1 MIRTLITNAIDKINE
16 PVLLKGW
23 VDARRDHGKL
33 IFIDLRDRSAVCQ
46 LVFIPQNETAYK
58 IGETVR
64 PEWVLE
70 IEGIVKER
78 PENMINPDIKTGTVE
93 VEVKN
98 VKVLSE
104 AKTTPFE
111 ISGQNGYEVNEE
123 TRLRYRYL
131 DLRRERMLNNLI
143 LRHKVIKFIRD
154 FLDTR
159 GFLEI
164 ETPILTKATPEGAR
178 DYLVPS
184 RVYPG
189 NFYALPQSPQQYKQ
203 LLMVAGIEKYFQIAR
218 CFRDE
223 DTRGDRQ
230 PEFTQLD
237 LEMSFAPQEDILN
250 LIEELYVKIAEE
262 VVGKKVLEKPFPRF
276 THKEAAEKFGA
287 DKFDLRKTKDN
298 NTLAFAW
305 VLDFPLFEKT
315 ETKNFTS
322 SHHPFTA
329 PKDEYIEKLFN
340 SDNKDELLKIY
351 SWQYDLVCNG
361 YEVGGGSLRITDPK
375 IQERVFEI
383 LGHSKEQIQKKFG
396 HLLNAFQ
403 YGVPPHGGIAL
414 GIDRFIAILADEPNI
429 REVIAYPKT
438 GEGRDPMMES
448 PTEAGEEQLK
458 ELGIKIIKN

>member
-33 IFIDLRDRSAVCQ
+33 IFIDWRDRSAVCQ

-178 DYLVPS
+178 DYLVP
-184 RVYPG
+184 
-189 NFYALPQSPQQYKQ
+189 
-203 LLMVAGIEKYFQIAR
+203 
-218 CFRDE
+218 
-223 DTRGDRQ
+223 
-230 PEFTQLD
+230 
-237 LEMSFAPQEDILN
+237 
-250 LIEELYVKIAEE
+250 
-262 VVGKKVLEKPFPRF
+262 
-276 THKEAAEKFGA
+276 
-287 DKFDLRKTKDN
+287 
-298 NTLAFAW
+298 
-305 VLDFPLFEKT
+305 
-315 ETKNFTS
+315 
-322 SHHPFTA
+322 
-329 PKDEYIEKLFN
+329 
-340 SDNKDELLKIY
+340 
-351 SWQYDLVCNG
+351 
-361 YEVGGGSLRITDPK
+361 
-375 IQERVFEI
+375 
-383 LGHSKEQIQKKFG
+383 
-396 HLLNAFQ
+396 
-403 YGVPPHGGIAL
+403 
-414 GIDRFIAILADEPNI
+414 
-429 REVIAYPKT
+429 
-438 GEGRDPMMES
+438 
-448 PTEAGEEQLK
+448 
-458 ELGIKIIKN
+458 